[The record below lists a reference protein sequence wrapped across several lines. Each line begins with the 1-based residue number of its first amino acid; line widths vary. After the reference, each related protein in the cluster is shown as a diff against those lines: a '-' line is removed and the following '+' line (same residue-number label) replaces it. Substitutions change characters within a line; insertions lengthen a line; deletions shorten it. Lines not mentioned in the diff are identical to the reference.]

1 MKTIIFIKIW
11 LLRSFIASFYGKLAR
26 GHKAYARAIKVQFS
40 QTAEKMTEQQESF
53 LVPQDTY
60 LKSGIHIGTKF
71 RTKYMDQFIYK
82 TRTDGLSV
90 LNLQKIDERIR
101 ILINFLS
108 QYKSQDILVI
118 SRREN
123 GWKAVKLFHKVTGI
137 RVFAG
142 RYPPGIL
149 TNPRLKEFCEA
160 RVILVTDA
168 WPDRNAID
176 DALKIGIPVV
186 ALCDTNN
193 TANNIDLVVPCNNK
207 GKKSLGLL
215 FYIVAKE
222 YLTRQGLLEQ
232 GKDLS
237 ISIDQFMEE

>member
-1 MKTIIFIKIW
+1 MTVFSMLLPCFMDCSYEDIKH
-11 LLRSFIASFYGKLAR
+11 L
-26 GHKAYARAIKVQFS
+26 ARAIKVQFWTFS
-40 QTAEKMTEQQESF
+40 KTAMEGLQMTEQQEQF
-53 LVPQDTY
+53 LVAQDTY
-60 LKSGIHIGTKF
+60 LKAGIHIGTKF
-71 RTKYMDQFIYK
+71 KTSYMDQFIYK
-82 TRTDGLSV
+82 TRADGLSV
-90 LNLQKIDERIR
+90 LNLQKIDERIK

-108 QYKSQDILVI
+108 PYKPQDILVI

-123 GWKAVKLFHKVTGI
+123 GWKAVKLFNKVTGI

-149 TNPRLKEFCEA
+149 TNPRLKDFCEA
-160 RVILVTDA
+160 KVIIVTDA

-176 DALKIGIPVV
+176 DAMKIGIPVI

-215 FYIVAKE
+215 FYILAKE
-222 YLTRQGLLEQ
+222 YLTKRGLLEP
-232 GKDLS
+232 GKDLP
-237 ISIDQFMEE
+237 ISMDQFMEE